1 MRAAARQACLGLV
14 AVVVSLPLLWALQR
28 RFGLA
33 QGSEGVL
40 LVGASVLLAFIGGG
54 LVGAGLHE
62 FGRGTSL
69 GRRGKGGWIAPAA
82 GLLLGLVVAVGAGS
96 YHAQSIVEDAASEGA
111 SRAWQQRGEL
121 LDRFRATQAATTA
134 AKELAVAGAAQLPVL
149 VLLAWAP
156 LGSMLG
162 AALEY
167 RLAARR

>member
-40 LVGASVLLAFIGGG
+40 LL
-54 LVGAGLHE
+54 
-62 FGRGTSL
+62 
-69 GRRGKGGWIAPAA
+69 
-82 GLLLGLVVAVGAGS
+82 
-96 YHAQSIVEDAASEGA
+96 
-111 SRAWQQRGEL
+111 
-121 LDRFRATQAATTA
+121 
-134 AKELAVAGAAQLPVL
+134 GAAQLPVL
-149 VLLAWAP
+149 LLLAWAP